1 MASREFLKILQS
13 ARFGDVSAQQNLASA
28 YLTGAFNTPIQP
40 ANSLVWLEKS
50 YFSITNQLVTDIK
63 PDDVYDLDFSG
74 SLAPVVSLLS
84 TIPLANTVGSPAF
97 PFGWK
102 LFWKLAVA
110 LPSTVSKDSLLSAS
124 SSISQAVL
132 NARWQLIQF
141 LLSPEYAD
149 EQTRLQ
155 VWLASTDIAEMDFMP
170 AADLPS
176 LQLVCKSY
184 LQSLAETESGFTQAA
199 KELLLRL
206 QPKDETLSGLWSQ
219 WLASGKQ
226 DHLLEAA
233 EMGLTI
239 ARLTLGLQLAQLDA
253 VSTSTPVAAEVD
265 TGRSNASL
273 KKAVYWLELAA
284 KDGDRDAWF
293 TLGEIYRRPQFSGY
307 NATES
312 DRCFDRAADLGH
324 AQAQFRKG
332 ANLWRKR
339 EKLDEKVK
347 GLQASYWVWQA
358 QQQGVHEA
366 RDLLAKILESCPKP
380 AVNDWHDLAL
390 LAEQA
395 INRHAEYKIEYEW
408 LLVCHRLVIANQFH
422 FSKAELLL
430 ADIAQLQHEHCVVV
444 DIRWELPK
452 ILPRLIQ
459 IETIGQRRAL
469 LAAGKVFTSNTNST
483 PGATSES
490 RDSIAR
496 DAAYEDEL
504 VDSRM
509 REGNLRQRRYRFDKV
524 SQWLLS
530 TFTKEAA
537 RKSPKRSDGALLS
550 LGLLLCLGPGFIE
563 LCIF

>member
-13 ARFGDVSAQQNLASA
+13 ARFGDVSAQQNLAAA

-50 YFSITNQLVTDIK
+50 YFSITNQLVADIGS
-63 PDDVYDLDFSG
+63 DDISDLGFSD
-74 SLAPVVSLLS
+74 SMAPIFSLLS
-84 TIPLANTVGSPAF
+84 TVPLANTVGSPAF

-102 LFWKLAVA
+102 LFWRLAVA
-110 LPSTVSKDSLLSAS
+110 SPSTGSSLSAP

-132 NARWQLIQF
+132 NARWQLIQC
-141 LLSPEYAD
+141 LLSPEYVD
-149 EQTRLQ
+149 ELARLRD
-155 VWLASTDIAEMDFMP
+155 WLASTDVVEMDFMP
-170 AADLPS
+170 DADLPF
-176 LQLVCKSY
+176 LQLLCKSY
-184 LQSLAETESGFTQAA
+184 LQSLAETETSFTQAA

-206 QPKDETLSGLWSQ
+206 QPKDETLSGLWAQ
-219 WLASGKQ
+219 WLASSKQ
-226 DHLLEAA
+226 EHLLEAA

-239 ARLTLGLQLAQLDA
+239 ARLTLGLQLAQLDG
-253 VSTSTPVAAEVD
+253 VSGSASGSSSPSNVASSAGEVD
-265 TGRSNASL
+265 KGRSNASL

-284 KDGDRDAWF
+284 KDGNRDAWF
-293 TLGEIYRRPQFSGY
+293 ALGEIYRRPQFSGY

-358 QQQGVHEA
+358 QQQGVHDA
-366 RDLLAKILESCPKP
+366 RDLLTKILESCPKP
-380 AVNDWHDLAL
+380 AANDWHDLAL

-408 LLVCHRLVIANQFH
+408 LLLCHRLVIANQFH

-469 LAAGKVFTSNTNST
+469 LAAGKVFTGNTSIELGT
-483 PGATSES
+483 TSAS
-490 RDSIAR
+490 R
-496 DAAYEDEL
+496 DAADEDEL
-504 VDSRM
+504 FESRL

-530 TFTKEAA
+530 TFTKEATTPL
-537 RKSPKRSDGALLS
+537 RKKK
-550 LGLLLCLGPGFIE
+550 
-563 LCIF
+563 

>member
-13 ARFGDVSAQQNLASA
+13 ARFGDVSAQQSLAAA
-28 YLTGAFNTPIQP
+28 YLTGEFKTPPQP

-50 YFSITNQLVTDIK
+50 YLTITNHLVIDTSSGDAF
-63 PDDVYDLDFSG
+63 DLG
-74 SLAPVVSLLS
+74 SSESLTPIFSLLS
-84 TIPLANTVGSPAF
+84 TIPLVKTVGSPAF

-102 LFWKLAVA
+102 LFWKLADVSI
-110 LPSTVSKDSLLSAS
+110 PSDSLS
-124 SSISQAVL
+124 SPLFQAAL

-141 LLSPEYAD
+141 LLSPEHAD
-149 EQTRLQ
+149 EQTHLRG
-155 VWLASTDIAEMDFMP
+155 WLTSSDAREMDSVP
-170 AADLPS
+170 AADLPA

-184 LQSLAETESGFTQAA
+184 LQSFAETECNFTQAA

-219 WLASGKQ
+219 WLASGKP
-226 DHLLEAA
+226 DDLLEAA
-233 EMGLTI
+233 EMGLTV
-239 ARLTLGLQLAQLDA
+239 ARLTLGLQLAQLDGVSA
-253 VSTSTPVAAEVD
+253 STSVSDSAANSGSSEVGK
-265 TGRSNASL
+265 GRSNASL

-293 TLGEIYRRPQFSGY
+293 ALGEIYRRPQFSGY
-307 NATES
+307 NAAES

-358 QQQGVHEA
+358 QQQGVNEA
-366 RDLLAKILESCPKP
+366 SDLLSKILESCPRP
-380 AVNDWHDLAL
+380 ALNDWHDLAL

-395 INRHAEYKIEYEW
+395 ISRHAEYKIEYEW
-408 LLVCHRLVIANQFH
+408 LLLCHRLIIANQFH
-422 FSKAELLL
+422 LSKAELLL

-469 LAAGKVFTSNTNST
+469 LAAGKVFAGNNGGELGAVSKSRDPIVRNTN
-483 PGATSES
+483 E
-490 RDSIAR
+490 
-496 DAAYEDEL
+496 YEDDL
-504 VDSRM
+504 FNSRE

-524 SQWLLS
+524 SQWLLD
-530 TFTKEAA
+530 TFAKEANVPSGQKLKSQNH
-537 RKSPKRSDGALLS
+537 RK
-550 LGLLLCLGPGFIE
+550 
-563 LCIF
+563 

>member
-28 YLTGAFNTPIQP
+28 YLSGAFNTPIQP
-40 ANSLVWLEKS
+40 SNSLVWLEKS
-50 YFSITNQLVTDIK
+50 YLSIINQLVIEISS
-63 PDDVYDLDFSG
+63 DDASDLG
-74 SLAPVVSLLS
+74 SSEPLTPIFSLLS

-102 LFWKLAVA
+102 LFWKLADA
-110 LPSTVSKDSLLSAS
+110 PLPSESLSSPLSHA
-124 SSISQAVL
+124 AL

-149 EQTRLQ
+149 EQTRLRD
-155 VWLASTDIAEMDFMP
+155 WLDSSDVGKIDLLP
-170 AADLPS
+170 AADMPA

-184 LQSLAETESGFTQAA
+184 LQSLAETENTFTQAA

-226 DHLLEAA
+226 NHLLEAA
-233 EMGLTI
+233 EMGLTV
-239 ARLTLGLQLAQLDA
+239 ARLTIGLQLAQLNG
-253 VSTSTPVAAEVD
+253 VSDSVSASVSGVSKVD
-265 TGRSNASL
+265 KGRSNASL

-293 TLGEIYRRPQFSGY
+293 ALGEIYRRPQFSGY
-307 NATES
+307 NAAES

-366 RDLLAKILESCPKP
+366 KDLLTKILESCPKP

-395 INRHAEYKIEYEW
+395 IGRHAEYKIEYDW
-408 LLVCHRLVIANQFH
+408 LLLCHRLIIANQFH

-469 LAAGKVFTSNTNST
+469 LAAGKVFAGNN
-483 PGATSES
+483 GSELGVASKS
-490 RDSIAR
+490 RDPIAR
-496 DAAYEDEL
+496 NTDEYEDDLFNNRE
-504 VDSRM
+504 

-524 SQWLLS
+524 SQWLLD
-530 TFTKEAA
+530 TFTKQATT
-537 RKSPKRSDGALLS
+537 SPAKKR
-550 LGLLLCLGPGFIE
+550 
-563 LCIF
+563 

>member
-13 ARFGDVSAQQNLASA
+13 ARFGDVSAQQNLASV
-28 YLTGAFNTPIQP
+28 YLSGSLNTPIQP

-50 YFSITNQLVTDIK
+50 YLSITNQAV
-63 PDDVYDLDFSG
+63 VDLSSDNTSNVDFSQ
-74 SLAPVVSLLS
+74 SLAPIFSLLS

-102 LFWKLAVA
+102 LFWKLADVSLSSESPS
-110 LPSTVSKDSLLSAS
+110 LPL
-124 SSISQAVL
+124 SQAAL

-141 LLSPEYAD
+141 LLSPEHLEA
-149 EQTRLQ
+149 QSRLHD
-155 VWLASTDIAEMDFMP
+155 WLETVDLAEMDSVP
-170 AADLPS
+170 STDLLE
-176 LQLVCKSY
+176 LQSVCKSY
-184 LQSLAETESGFTQAA
+184 LQSLADTEHPYTQAA

-206 QPKDETLSGLWSQ
+206 QPKDETLSGLWSH
-219 WLASGKQ
+219 WLSSGKP
-226 DHLLEAA
+226 DYLLEAA

-239 ARLTLGLQLAQLDA
+239 ARLTLGLQLAQLDGVS
-253 VSTSTPVAAEVD
+253 VSTSGAEVEKS
-265 TGRSNASL
+265 RSNASL

-293 TLGEIYRRPQFSGY
+293 ALGEIYRRPQFSGY

-358 QQQGVHEA
+358 QQQGVGEA
-366 RDLLAKILESCPKP
+366 RELLAKILESYPKP
-380 AVNDWHDLAL
+380 ATNDWHDLAL

-408 LLVCHRLVIANQFH
+408 LLLCHRLIIANQFH

-469 LAAGKVFTSNTNST
+469 LAAGKVFAGNNGSELG
-483 PGATSES
+483 GASKS
-490 RDSIAR
+490 RDPIMR
-496 DAAYEDEL
+496 DADEYEDEL
-504 VDSRM
+504 LNSRD

-524 SQWLLS
+524 SQWLLH
-530 TFTKEAA
+530 TFTKVTVTP
-537 RKSPKRSDGALLS
+537 SPKKK
-550 LGLLLCLGPGFIE
+550 
-563 LCIF
+563 